1 MRDYNRSASASEY
14 PEPRLV
20 NTGSSGGLGGVVTIA
35 NLLMAVVMAIAL
47 VRAQMSAIA
56 VVITTGLYYAS
67 TTSLFLLITS
77 GALTEIVRTRS
88 DARTQRE
95 LHRLQLTLYSPPAS
109 PLPEPAPPVPALP
122 QTSSF
127 VPAYD
132 IDRSDWLEAKTWLT
146 QLFDLATGQPDP
158 KKVLGPDTADPNR
171 IRCKMPSKPVTQFLL
186 DRRIIRKHNSGYA
199 LSPRYSLL
207 RDALDAIDLTPV
219 PTAPVGGYTLGGGV
233 P

>member
-109 PLPEPAPPVPALP
+109 PLPELPDDKPALAPPGLP
-122 QTSSF
+122 QTPSF
-127 VPAYD
+127 VPPAPVDDSARRAAGMWLLNLYGPD
-132 IDRSDWLEAKTWLT
+132 GQLDPRKVLLNTTKERPGRIRIKTPSQPAIDYLVQRRILRPLEK
-146 QLFDLATGQPDP
+146 DGQP
-158 KKVLGPDTADPNR
+158 N
-171 IRCKMPSKPVTQFLL
+171 
-186 DRRIIRKHNSGYA
+186 GYA
-199 LSPRYSLL
+199 LNMRYALL
-207 RDALDAIDLTPV
+207 SEAAQAL
-219 PTAPVGGYTLGGGV
+219 
-233 P
+233 

>member
-1 MRDYNRSASASEY
+1 MHDYTRIAAASEY

-95 LHRLQLTLYSPPAS
+95 LHRLQFTAYSPPAP
-109 PLPEPAPPVPALP
+109 PLPAPEAPALP
-122 QTSSF
+122 AAPNF
-127 VPAYD
+127 VAPYPDDSTRREALAWLMQLYD
-132 IDRSDWLEAKTWLT
+132 EQGR
-146 QLFDLATGQPDP
+146 PDP
-158 KKVLGPDTADPNR
+158 KKVLQGGSNHR
-171 IRCKMPSKPVTQFLL
+171 IRIKMPSKPATEYLVQ
-186 DRRIIRKHNSGYA
+186 RRILKPLMKGDLHTGYG
-199 LSPRYSLL
+199 LNPRYSLREDVL
-207 RDALDAIDLTPV
+207 SSLN
-219 PTAPVGGYTLGGGV
+219 
-233 P
+233 